1 MGILVALVSGWGNV
15 AGSPEC
21 AHCGSLH
28 ENMESLRSHL
38 CQGCCRLFDRIQ
50 SAGRWFYRRL
60 FAILLRWWLWLTVIL
75 LGWVA
80 HDQNFLYIVLTF
92 CQLPCSGRLNTPCG
106 YGGYNIF
113 FGIVITFICMY
124 IYIHIFTHHVHV
136 LLCGSDCLYPYA
148 CFLSFWQVRCRLC
161 VDGLDSVVWKHCP
174 VPLMMRPCL
183 NRSGN
188 TYAMSRITKHCWFFV
203 SKLLL
208 IHLFICCGISTWS
221 SLTWAFADRVQPL
234 D

>member
-15 AGSPEC
+15 AGSPAC
-21 AHCGSLH
+21 AHRGSLH

-60 FAILLRWWLWLTVIL
+60 FAILLRWWIWLTVIL

-124 IYIHIFTHHVHV
+124 IYIHIYTSCTCTIMWLWLFVSICMF
-136 LLCGSDCLYPYA
+136 LIILASALSSLCGRLG
-148 CFLSFWQVRCRLC
+148 LS
-161 VDGLDSVVWKHCP
+161 GLEA
-174 VPLMMRPCL
+174 L
-183 NRSGN
+183 
-188 TYAMSRITKHCWFFV
+188 
-203 SKLLL
+203 
-208 IHLFICCGISTWS
+208 S
-221 SLTWAFADRVQPL
+221 SPTHDETLS
-234 D
+234 